1 MGKFVGIDLAFKFK
15 PWGAVKLAGNLNK
28 ALLFI
33 GFAFEAWDSYNKYQK
48 EQKLEEAKKEMVSNF
63 DNQKKEILDLI
74 NDETRFKQTCFL
86 SALELEK
93 SLQEITIEKTQECD
107 QEFEKWIK
115 AGEDF
120 IEVEPEEE

>member
-1 MGKFVGIDLAFKFK
+1 
-15 PWGAVKLAGNLNK
+15 
-28 ALLFI
+28 
-33 GFAFEAWDSYNKYQK
+33 
-48 EQKLEEAKKEMVSNF
+48 MVSHF

-93 SLQEITIEKTQECD
+93 SLQEIKEAIEKT

-115 AGEDF
+115 AGKDLIKGEDF